1 MLTTLALGFVMIFVW
16 KTQKV
21 YPGFG
26 WWVMSNFIIA
36 AGFLLLATRGY
47 APDFL
52 SVIVGNSLAAGS
64 MVFAFEGN
72 RRFLGLRNA
81 KFFSVGVI
89 VFDAL
94 GLAYFTYAENQMI
107 NRIAVSSLC
116 MALVSGRSIYSFF
129 TQKKMTPTYRFAGI
143 TYICFTLLMF
153 VRLILTYEYTQTTD
167 LFAPDWVQSLVFL
180 TFILFAIIWMFSY
193 LILNNERLQIELNA
207 AHSDLE
213 KLAATDFL
221 TGIANSRRFY
231 ETGEIEIQRARRF
244 RHTLTLVMFDLDFFK
259 RVNDTYGHA
268 AGDKVLIE
276 IVNVCRRAL
285 RSVDGFG
292 RLGGEEFAVLLPHTD
307 LEGGRTVAEIL
318 RTAIENIRIE
328 ISPDEIIRTT
338 ASFGV
343 TELKS
348 TDVQIQTLLDRAD
361 AVLYQAKNTGRNR
374 VVVETKPVSLKSAAL
389 V

>member
-1 MLTTLALGFVMIFVW
+1 MLTTLALGFVMVFVW
-16 KTQKV
+16 RTQKI
-21 YPGFG
+21 YQGFG
-26 WWVMSNFIIA
+26 WWVMSNFTIA
-36 AGFLLLATRGY
+36 VGFLLLALRGF

-52 SVIVGNSLAAGS
+52 SIIVGNSLAAGS
-64 MVFAFEGN
+64 MILTFEGN
-72 RRFLGLRNA
+72 RRFLGLKNA
-81 KFFSVGVI
+81 KFFSIGLI
-89 VFDAL
+89 IFHAL
-94 GLAYFTYAENQMI
+94 GLAYFTYAENQI
-107 NRIAVSSLC
+107 TNRIAVSSLFL
-116 MALVSGRSIYSFF
+116 ALICGRSAYTFL
-129 TQKKMTPTYRFAGI
+129 TQNETTPTYRFAGA
-143 TYICFTLLMF
+143 TYICFTLVMF
-153 VRLILTYEYTQTTD
+153 LRLVLTYRYTKATD

-180 TFILFAIIWMFSY
+180 TFLLFAIIWMFSY
-193 LILNNERLQIELNA
+193 LILNNERLQIELSS

-231 ETGEIEIQRARRF
+231 EIGEIEIQRAGRF

-285 RSVDGFG
+285 RSVDVFG

-318 RTAIENIRIE
+318 RTTIENIE
-328 ISPDEIIRTT
+328 IKAASAEIIKIT

-343 TELKS
+343 AELKN
-348 TDVQIQTLLDRAD
+348 TDTRIQNILDRAD

-374 VVVETKPVSLKSAAL
+374 IVTETKSVLLKSAAFS
-389 V
+389 